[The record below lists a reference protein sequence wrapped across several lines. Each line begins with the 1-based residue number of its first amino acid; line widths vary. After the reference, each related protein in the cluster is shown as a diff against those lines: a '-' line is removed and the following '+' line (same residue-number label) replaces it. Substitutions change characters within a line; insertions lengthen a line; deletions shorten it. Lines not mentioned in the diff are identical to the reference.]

1 MDLTLLNWLL
11 ALLPVLTVLVLM
23 VGLGWGGSRAGSAGF
38 ISALALSLLV
48 FGGDFQL
55 IVVAVGK
62 SILLAVDVLYIVWM
76 ALFFYNVTY
85 EAGTVALIGKSL
97 PRLTADR
104 AAQSLLISWVFVS
117 LLQGVGG
124 FGVPIAVVAPLLV
137 GLGYTATQSVIMASL
152 GHGWAVTFGSLGTS
166 FVALTAVTGLPGEVL
181 AHDAALVLGLAC
193 LFSGALVAYVSAGWG
208 GFLRSIP
215 MLLIVGA
222 AMGLTQWWIATHGMW
237 TLGSTTGAL
246 AGALVG
252 VLYVLSPL
260 HRGKAGKAKPA
271 ADDDSRSL
279 TLALS
284 AYGILLVLAFSTNL
298 IAPLQALVD
307 SLLIKIEFP
316 ALSTAFGWQ
325 VPAELGRAISVF
337 GHPGA
342 ILFYAGCISFLLYR
356 QAGYYASDG
365 VWGKIWSSVR
375 KSALKSTISILAL
388 VAMASLMTHS
398 GMTQMIARGI
408 SETVSASVYPL
419 FAPFIGTLGAFM
431 TGSNTNSNVVFGAL
445 QQETASLL
453 ALSVPI
459 ALAGQTAG
467 ASLGS
472 VLAPAKIIVGCSTV
486 GLAGQEGPVIRTMLL
501 LGLIPVA
508 FVALVTFVR
517 MMGL

>member
-1 MDLTLLNWLL
+1 MDLSLITWFL

-38 ISALALSLLV
+38 LAALVLSLMV
-48 FGGDFQL
+48 FGGDSEL
-55 IVVAVGK
+55 AVVAIGK
-62 SILLAVDVLYIVWM
+62 SLLLAVDVLYIVWM

-85 EAGTVALIGKSL
+85 EAGAVALIGRSL
-97 PRLTADR
+97 PRLTSDR

-166 FVALTAVTGLPGEVL
+166 FVALTAVTGLPGEAL
-181 AHDAALVLGLAC
+181 AHDAALILGMAC

-208 GFLRSIP
+208 GFVRSIP
-215 MLLIVGA
+215 MLLVVGA
-222 AMGLTQWWIATHGMW
+222 AMGFVQWWIATNGMW

-252 VLYVLSPL
+252 VGYVLSPL
-260 HRGKAGKAKPA
+260 HRGKAGNSKSSG
-271 ADDDSRSL
+271 DDRSRSIA
-279 TLALS
+279 LALS

-298 IAPLQALVD
+298 IQPLENIVD
-307 SLLIKIEFP
+307 ALLIRIEFP
-316 ALSTAFGWQ
+316 AVSTSFGWQ
-325 VPAELGRAISVF
+325 VPGEPGRAISVF
-337 GHPGA
+337 GHAGA

-356 QAGYYASDG
+356 RAGYFESDR
-365 VWGKIWSSVR
+365 VWSSIWSRVR
-375 KSALKSTISILAL
+375 KSAVKSTVSILAL

-398 GMTQMIARGI
+398 GMTQIIARGI
-408 SETVSASVYPL
+408 SESFSASVYPL
-419 FAPFIGTLGAFM
+419 FAPFIGALGAFM

-459 ALAGQTAG
+459 VLAGQTAG

-486 GLAGQEGPVIRTMLL
+486 GLAGQEGPVIRTMLV

-508 FVALVTFVR
+508 FVAIASFLRLVF
-517 MMGL
+517 L